1 MSEYTYLEQYTDLDH
16 MIPRHLHD
24 RLIELLK
31 EVKNPKYERQIKDM
45 HAFIDYF
52 EKAGTKLSLYQKATL
67 ELLLINVEQMKQRE
81 RNEG

>member
-1 MSEYTYLEQYTDLDH
+1 MDLDH
-16 MIPRHLHD
+16 ILPRYLHD
-24 RLIELLK
+24 CFIESLK
-31 EVKNPKYERQIKDM
+31 EVKNPKYERQIKNI

>member
-1 MSEYTYLEQYTDLDH
+1 MNLDP
-16 MIPRHLHD
+16 ILPRHLHD

-31 EVKNPKYERQIKDM
+31 EVKEPKYEKQIKNI

-67 ELLLINVEQMKQRE
+67 ELMLINVEQMKQK
-81 RNEG
+81 